1 MNMVGVDWLPD
12 NRNGGQGYVAFSDD
26 SLWWLAGNLLKKK
39 IVLFEQ

>member
-26 SLWWLAGNLLKKK
+26 SLWWLAGNLLKK